1 MNAVLHR
8 FFAGLAVA
16 LVLAVLSGCAV
27 TTGAG
32 QGRLAFQ
39 PGATDRHTVCT
50 GVYASRFRERA
61 EAGRVCRRSEAVR
74 VIL

>member
-8 FFAGLAVA
+8 FLHGLVVAFALAA
-16 LVLAVLSGCAV
+16 LSGCAV
-27 TTGAG
+27 TAGAG

-39 PGATDRHTVCT
+39 PNASDLYTVCT

-61 EAGRVCRRSEAVR
+61 EAGRVCRRFEEVR